1 MKTRKN
7 IARLLSF
14 LMVFSLLLG
23 ISAAPV
29 YAVGGE
35 GETASFE
42 ITEANGQTGTVQYK
56 LDSGEFTVADSTPV
70 DLEGVSSIT
79 IKATPVADAQVNQ
92 SHSGITGTEHAVSF
106 DYTDLTSESGWT
118 YQIQDNDGNITF
130 TIVFDNHDG
139 TGGGSNPG
147 GGGGEGGEDTYTVYF
162 GEGSW
167 EIGGVTVTADKTDVQ
182 YLAYNDIITL
192 ENFDPETM
200 EVRVEAEDG
209 FSTTLAVTNN
219 QTSISAHTND
229 GGVPAD
235 IAFSVVEKSSNPGG
249 GENPPLVEGPAIVF
263 SADPNADGT
272 LTVSNGIFTLSNDTS
287 VLGTVQVTLI
297 DALNNETPYN
307 GNDEAI
313 PLNDVS
319 SVRIVMSPAEGLNAA
334 LVTPGDTPAGA
345 LSGPVDDEQ
354 ENTCTYIAY
363 PAQFGDSQVLQA
375 FIWFGDEF
383 VGGGSDAP
391 VIWDGPQVE
400 HQSDHG
406 FLSVK
411 SIEIGSKTYT
421 YQGEGKFAYNG
432 VVNELLEWRGYNKT
446 SIAEEGGIV
455 VYGDVF
461 TEENVDVFYINFEF
475 NPDYGYQATHV
486 RMTEDDPIPL
496 SDAGFSAAEAIR
508 TFRFAVYPD
517 AHTHFSVIFT
527 ATEDI
532 VKANAASISEGG
544 VELATGELDGGSA
557 VLEVNEANVT
567 NQGDF
572 EEAAEGYVVSEYLDI
587 SLYNVFYK
595 GNAEDVWSTPVENL
609 DNPAEITLRLEDG
622 INTDTVKI
630 VHEKGEGDFE
640 LLDAEYNPATQ
651 EITFSTSSFS
661 NYAIAYEEQAQDRY
675 FIDFTNAPWTVD
687 GVEVDLEGRE
697 SVAELMVWITTEDVI
712 PLTNFDPDTMDA
724 VLIVDEDVTLR
735 LNVDENG
742 NTRLADVDGGVEVL
756 PPYGATM
763 TFAVV
768 AKTGGEGENVYYID
782 LGTGD
787 WTVGDVTVSAPDGM
801 SGVVPILD
809 TETIPTEMLANFDP
823 ETMDITLTTGDG
835 FVIYLEIDENGNTT
849 LASTRDGVELPPYG
863 ETLTFAVVTKP
874 GNMEIVD
881 KTEENACDTV
891 LEEASDVLF
900 EKLGLSAEEVARIEN
915 GEDIQVWIEATDIS
929 ASVSQTDKD
938 LIDSKKGNT
947 TIGMYLDIDLL
958 KQIGS
963 DSPVN
968 ITETNGAVTITLK
981 VPSSLINSN
990 SSVTRTYQMIR
1001 VHNGVATVIP
1011 CTYNAANQTI
1021 SCETDQ
1027 FSTYALAYVDQQN
1040 NSGGGNT
1047 GGGSTGNPETGDNS
1061 NLGLW
1066 MILSV
1071 LSCCSM
1077 IALLVIDKKRKI
1089 AK

>member
-1 MKTRKN
+1 MKAKRR
-7 IARLLSF
+7 IAWLLSF
-14 LMVFSLLLG
+14 LMVFSLIMG
-23 ISAAPV
+23 TSKMQVFAA
-29 YAVGGE
+29 GGA
-35 GETASFE
+35 GETATFVIRES
-42 ITEANGQTGTVQYK
+42 NGQTGTVQYK
-56 LDSGEFTVADSTPV
+56 LNGSGDFTIANNTPFS
-70 DLEGVSSIT
+70 LEGVTSIT
-79 IKATPVADAQVNQ
+79 IKVIPTGEAKVNQ
-92 SHSGITGTEHAVSF
+92 NNSGISGTERTETF
-106 DYTDLTSESGWT
+106 DYDALISEFGWT
-118 YQIQDNDGNITF
+118 YNIQDNDGNITF
-130 TIVFDNHDG
+130 TIEFDNNDG

-147 GGGGEGGEDTYTVYF
+147 GEENPPQVEGPSIEFSADSSIEGG
-162 GEGSW
+162 
-167 EIGGVTVTADKTDVQ
+167 
-182 YLAYNDIITL
+182 
-192 ENFDPETM
+192 
-200 EVRVEAEDG
+200 
-209 FSTTLAVTNN
+209 TLAVN
-219 QTSISAHTND
+219 
-229 GGVPAD
+229 
-235 IAFSVVEKSSNPGG
+235 
-249 GENPPLVEGPAIVF
+249 
-263 SADPNADGT
+263 
-272 LTVSNGIFTLSNDTS
+272 NGIFTLSKDGS
-287 VLGTVQVTLI
+287 SLGTFTVTLV
-297 DALNNETPYN
+297 DSASQETAYTGNE
-307 GNDEAI
+307 ERI
-313 PLNDVS
+313 LLNDIS
-319 SVRIVMSPAEGLNAA
+319 SVKIVMTPAEGMKANLIIGGNIP
-334 LVTPGDTPAGA
+334 VGA
-345 LSGPVDDEQ
+345 LSEPVFNDAG
-354 ENTCTYIAY
+354 NTYTYTAY
-363 PAQFGDSQVLQA
+363 PSQFGGEQQFLGVSV
-375 FIWFGDEF
+375 WFGDEF
-383 VGGGSDAP
+383 VVGGGGDAP

-406 FLSVK
+406 SISVK

-475 NPDYGYQATHV
+475 KPDYGYQATHV

-544 VELATGELDGGSA
+544 VELAAGELDGGSA
-557 VLEVNEANVT
+557 VLEVNEANIT

-572 EEAAEGYVVSEYLDI
+572 EAAAEGYVVSEYLDI

-640 LLDAEYNPATQ
+640 LLDAEYNPGTQ

-724 VLIVDEDVTLR
+724 VLIVDENVTLR

-768 AKTGGEGENVYYID
+768 AKPGGEGENVYYID

-823 ETMDITLTTGDG
+823 ETMDITLTVSDG

-863 ETLTFAVVTKP
+863 ETLTFAVVAKP

-881 KTEENACDTV
+881 KTEENACNADLAELTDD
-891 LEEASDVLF
+891 LISKLLTDA
-900 EKLGLSAEEVARIEN
+900 EKTRLEN
-915 GEDIQVWIEATDIS
+915 GEEVKVWLEATDIS

-938 LIDSKKGNT
+938 LIDSKKGNA

-1047 GGGSTGNPETGDNS
+1047 GGGNTGGGSAGDGSNDNVKDVVPKTGDAS
-1061 NLGLW
+1061 NAYVWFMLALVSGIGALYFGKKGL
-1066 MILSV
+1066 V
-1071 LSCCSM
+1071 L
-1077 IALLVIDKKRKI
+1077 KKEN
-1089 AK
+1089 

>member
-7 IARLLSF
+7 IARLLSI
-14 LMVFSLLLG
+14 LMALSLLLG

-42 ITEANGQTGTVQYK
+42 ISGANGKTGTVQYK

-130 TIVFDNHDG
+130 TIEFDNHDG
-139 TGGGSNPG
+139 TGGGGNPQQPG
-147 GGGGEGGEDTYTVYF
+147 PSIAFTADSSIEGG
-162 GEGSW
+162 
-167 EIGGVTVTADKTDVQ
+167 
-182 YLAYNDIITL
+182 
-192 ENFDPETM
+192 
-200 EVRVEAEDG
+200 
-209 FSTTLAVTNN
+209 TLAVN
-219 QTSISAHTND
+219 
-229 GGVPAD
+229 
-235 IAFSVVEKSSNPGG
+235 
-249 GENPPLVEGPAIVF
+249 
-263 SADPNADGT
+263 
-272 LTVSNGIFTLSNDTS
+272 NGIFTLSNDTS

-319 SVRIVMSPAEGLNAA
+319 SVKIVMTPAEGMKANLIIG
-334 LVTPGDTPAGA
+334 GDTPVGA
-345 LSGPVDDEQ
+345 LSGPVVNEQ
-354 ENTCTYIAY
+354 ENTYTYTAY
-363 PAQFGDSQVLQA
+363 PSQFGGEQQFLGVSV
-375 FIWFGDEF
+375 WFGEEF
-383 VGGGSDAP
+383 VGGDGSDAP

-406 FLSVK
+406 FISVK

-432 VVNELLEWRGYNKT
+432 DVNELLEWRGYNKT

-475 NPDYGYQATHV
+475 KPDYGYQATHV
-486 RMTEDDPIPL
+486 RTTGDDPIPL

-544 VELATGELDGGSA
+544 VELAAGELDGGSA
-557 VLEVNEANVT
+557 VLEVNEANIS

-640 LLDAEYNPATQ
+640 LLDAEYNPGTQ

-724 VLIVDEDVTLR
+724 VLIVDEDVTLL

-768 AKTGGEGENVYYID
+768 AKPGGEGENVYYID

-823 ETMDITLTTGDG
+823 ETMDITLTVSDG

-849 LASTRDGVELPPYG
+849 LVSTRDGVELPPYG
-863 ETLTFAVVTKP
+863 ETLTFAVVAKP
-874 GNMEIVD
+874 VD
-881 KTEENACDTV
+881 NEEFETENFT
-891 LEEASDVLF
+891 L
-900 EKLGLSAEEVARIEN
+900 
-915 GEDIQVWIEATDIS
+915 TD
-929 ASVSQTDKD
+929 D
-938 LIDSKKGNT
+938 KGNVISLT
-947 TIGMYLDIDLL
+947 YEKNRELSFTMIDYLAFSPEDLETAGISQEFYDSAMKGIKNATKQHGTLLSFYEILVENDDGFSIHEGPFNIKIKMTDEMKKYDIFKIVYMDVE
-958 KQIGS
+958 
-963 DSPVN
+963 DNFATESP
-968 ITETNGAVTITLK
+968 ITL
-981 VPSSLINSN
+981 
-990 SSVTRTYQMIR
+990 TRDGEYLVGTLE
-1001 VHNGVATVIP
+1001 HL
-1011 CTYNAANQTI
+1011 
-1021 SCETDQ
+1021 
-1027 FSTYALAYVDQQN
+1027 STYALVG
-1040 NSGGGNT
+1040 SNT
-1047 GGGSTGNPETGDNS
+1047 PSSPQTGDNS

-1066 MILSV
+1066 VFLLV
-1071 LSCCSM
+1071 LSSCSM
-1077 IALLVIDKKRKI
+1077 IALIVIDKKRKI

>member
-7 IARLLSF
+7 IARLLSI
-14 LMVFSLLLG
+14 LMALSLLLG
-23 ISAAPV
+23 IFAAPV

-42 ITEANGQTGTVQYK
+42 IQEANGQTGTVQYK

-79 IKATPVADAQVNQ
+79 IKAIPVADAQVNQ
-92 SHSGITGTEHAVSF
+92 SYSGITGTEHAVSF
-106 DYTDLTSESGWT
+106 DYDELITESGWT
-118 YQIQDNDGNITF
+118 YQIQDNDENITF
-130 TIVFDNHDG
+130 TIEFDNNDG
-139 TGGGSNPG
+139 TGGGGNPQQPG
-147 GGGGEGGEDTYTVYF
+147 PSIAFSADSSIEGG
-162 GEGSW
+162 
-167 EIGGVTVTADKTDVQ
+167 
-182 YLAYNDIITL
+182 
-192 ENFDPETM
+192 
-200 EVRVEAEDG
+200 
-209 FSTTLAVTNN
+209 TLAVN
-219 QTSISAHTND
+219 
-229 GGVPAD
+229 
-235 IAFSVVEKSSNPGG
+235 
-249 GENPPLVEGPAIVF
+249 
-263 SADPNADGT
+263 
-272 LTVSNGIFTLSNDTS
+272 NGIFTLSNDTS

-307 GNDEAI
+307 GNDEVI
-313 PLNDVS
+313 PLNDIS
-319 SVRIVMSPAEGLNAA
+319 SVKIVMTPAEGMKANLIIG
-334 LVTPGDTPAGA
+334 GDTPVGA
-345 LSGPVDDEQ
+345 LSGPVVNEQ
-354 ENTCTYIAY
+354 ENTYTYTAY
-363 PAQFGDSQVLQA
+363 PSQFGGEQQFLGVSV
-375 FIWFGDEF
+375 WFGEEF
-383 VGGGSDAP
+383 VGGDGSDAP

-406 FLSVK
+406 FISVK

-421 YQGEGKFAYNG
+421 HQGEGKFAYNG
-432 VVNELLEWRGYNKT
+432 DVNELLEWRGYNKT

-475 NPDYGYQATHV
+475 KPDYGYQATHV
-486 RMTEDDPIPL
+486 RTTGDDPIPL

-544 VELATGELDGGSA
+544 VELAAGELDGGSA
-557 VLEVNEANVT
+557 VLEVNEANIS

-572 EEAAEGYVVSEYLDI
+572 EEAAEGLVVSEYLDI

-640 LLDAEYNPATQ
+640 LLDAEYKPGTQ

-724 VLIVDEDVTLR
+724 VLIVDEDVTLL

-768 AKTGGEGENVYYID
+768 AKPVDNEEFETESYTLTDDKGNVISLTYEKNRELSFTMID
-782 LGTGD
+782 Y
-787 WTVGDVTVSAPDGM
+787 
-801 SGVVPILD
+801 
-809 TETIPTEMLANFDP
+809 LAFSP
-823 ETMDITLTTGDG
+823 EELETMGIPQELYDSMMEGIVNATKQHGTLLSFYEIEVENDDGFLIHEGPFNIKIKMTDEMKKYDIFKIVYMDVEDNFATESPITLT
-835 FVIYLEIDENGNTT
+835 
-849 LASTRDGVELPPYG
+849 RDGEYLVG
-863 ETLTFAVVTKP
+863 TL
-874 GNMEIVD
+874 EH
-881 KTEENACDTV
+881 
-891 LEEASDVLF
+891 L
-900 EKLGLSAEEVARIEN
+900 
-915 GEDIQVWIEATDIS
+915 
-929 ASVSQTDKD
+929 
-938 LIDSKKGNT
+938 
-947 TIGMYLDIDLL
+947 
-958 KQIGS
+958 
-963 DSPVN
+963 
-968 ITETNGAVTITLK
+968 
-981 VPSSLINSN
+981 
-990 SSVTRTYQMIR
+990 
-1001 VHNGVATVIP
+1001 
-1011 CTYNAANQTI
+1011 
-1021 SCETDQ
+1021 
-1027 FSTYALAYVDQQN
+1027 STYALVG
-1040 NSGGGNT
+1040 SNT
-1047 GGGSTGNPETGDNS
+1047 PSSPQTGDNS

-1066 MILSV
+1066 VFLLV
-1071 LSCCSM
+1071 LSSCSM
-1077 IALLVIDKKRKI
+1077 IALFVIDKQRKI

>member
-1 MKTRKN
+1 MKTRKS

-14 LMVFSLLLG
+14 LMVLSLLLG
-23 ISAAPV
+23 IPAAPV

-56 LDSGEFTVADSTPV
+56 LDGSGDFIPANNNTPI
-70 DLEGVSSIT
+70 DINGVTSIT
-79 IKATPVADAQVNQ
+79 IKAIPTGEAKVNQ
-92 SHSGITGTEHAVSF
+92 NFSGISGTDQTVSF
-106 DYTDLTSESGWT
+106 DYGALISESGWT
-118 YQIQDNDGNITF
+118 YNIQDNDGNITF

-147 GGGGEGGEDTYTVYF
+147 GEENPPQVEGPSIEFSADSSIEGG
-162 GEGSW
+162 
-167 EIGGVTVTADKTDVQ
+167 
-182 YLAYNDIITL
+182 
-192 ENFDPETM
+192 
-200 EVRVEAEDG
+200 
-209 FSTTLAVTNN
+209 TLAVN
-219 QTSISAHTND
+219 
-229 GGVPAD
+229 
-235 IAFSVVEKSSNPGG
+235 
-249 GENPPLVEGPAIVF
+249 
-263 SADPNADGT
+263 
-272 LTVSNGIFTLSNDTS
+272 NGIFTLSKDGS
-287 VLGTVQVTLI
+287 DLGTFSVTLV
-297 DALNNETPYN
+297 DSASQETAYTGNE
-307 GNDEAI
+307 ERI
-313 PLNDVS
+313 LLNDIS
-319 SVRIVMSPAEGLNAA
+319 SVKIVMTPAEGMKANLIIGGNIP
-334 LVTPGDTPAGA
+334 VGA
-345 LSGPVDDEQ
+345 LSEPVFNDAG
-354 ENTCTYIAY
+354 NTYTYTAY
-363 PAQFGDSQVLQA
+363 PSQFGGEQQFLGVSV
-375 FIWFGDEF
+375 WFGEEF
-383 VGGGSDAP
+383 VGGDGSDAP

-475 NPDYGYQATHV
+475 KPDYGYQATHV

-532 VKANAASISEGG
+532 VKANAESISEGG

-557 VLEVNEANVT
+557 VLEVNEANIT

-572 EEAAEGYVVSEYLDI
+572 EAAAEGLVVSEYLDI

-622 INTDTVKI
+622 IDTDTVKI
-630 VHEKGEGDFE
+630 VHEKGDGEFE
-640 LLDAEYNPATQ
+640 LLDADYDPETQ

-724 VLIVDEDVTLR
+724 VLIVDEDVTLL

-768 AKTGGEGENVYYID
+768 AKPGGEGENVYYID

-823 ETMDITLTTGDG
+823 ETMDITLTVSDG

-849 LASTRDGVELPPYG
+849 LVSTRDGVELPPYG
-863 ETLTFAVVTKP
+863 ETLIFSVVKKPETESYTLTDDKGNVISLTYEKNRELSFTMIDYLAFSPEDLETAGISQEFYDSAMKGIKNATKQH
-874 GNMEIVD
+874 G
-881 KTEENACDTV
+881 T
-891 LEEASDVLF
+891 L
-900 EKLGLSAEEVARIEN
+900 LSFYE
-915 GEDIQVWIEATDIS
+915 IQVENDDGFLIHEGPFYIKIKMTDEMKKYDIFKIVYIDVEDNLATE
-929 ASVSQTDKD
+929 
-938 LIDSKKGNT
+938 
-947 TIGMYLDIDLL
+947 
-958 KQIGS
+958 
-963 DSPVN
+963 SP
-968 ITETNGAVTITLK
+968 ITLTQEGGYL
-981 VPSSLINSN
+981 VGTLE
-990 SSVTRTYQMIR
+990 
-1001 VHNGVATVIP
+1001 HL
-1011 CTYNAANQTI
+1011 
-1021 SCETDQ
+1021 
-1027 FSTYALAYVDQQN
+1027 STYALVG
-1040 NSGGGNT
+1040 SNT
-1047 GGGSTGNPETGDNS
+1047 PSSPQTGDNS

-1066 MILSV
+1066 VFLLV
-1071 LSCCSM
+1071 LSSCSM
-1077 IALLVIDKKRKI
+1077 IALIVIDKKRKI